1 MKKCEPT
8 KNENEPGR
16 GRRGLDL
23 EARNARVCTMLAF
36 EGACI
41 ALELEVKLETE
52 KDSPFVEYWR
62 RSSRVSL
69 SAWNAEPET
78 ERPPSERGY
87 EVHEP
92 WGLCWAT
99 TSCFSLQLIG
109 MSDSIEHTISLLCD
123 RQ

>member
-1 MKKCEPT
+1 LRQGVRICI
-8 KNENEPGR
+8 
-16 GRRGLDL
+16 L
-23 EARNARVCTMLAF
+23 LAF

-41 ALELEVKLETE
+41 ALELEVKLGTE

-62 RSSRVSL
+62 RSCQVSL

-99 TSCFSLQLIG
+99 MICFGLRLVG
-109 MSDSIEHTISLLCD
+109 TSDSREYTISLLSD

>member
-1 MKKCEPT
+1 LRKGVWVRT
-8 KNENEPGR
+8 LR
-16 GRRGLDL
+16 
-23 EARNARVCTMLAF
+23 AF

-41 ALELEVKLETE
+41 ALELEVKLGTE

-62 RSSRVSL
+62 RSCRVSL

-92 WGLCWAT
+92 WRLCWVI
-99 TSCFSLQLIG
+99 TSCFGVQLIG
-109 MSDSIEHTISLLCD
+109 L
-123 RQ
+123 R